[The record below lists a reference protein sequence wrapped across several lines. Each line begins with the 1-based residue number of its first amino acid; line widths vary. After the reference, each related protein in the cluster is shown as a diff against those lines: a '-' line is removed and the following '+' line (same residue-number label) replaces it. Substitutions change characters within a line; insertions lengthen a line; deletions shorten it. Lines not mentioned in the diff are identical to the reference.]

1 MSKFLVRKKPRDKY
15 ELDTASP
22 PPSPAHQAI
31 TDYGSITSLLNNEVS
46 SIVTSFL
53 SLLRRD
59 PPVFYVRISHP

>member
-31 TDYGSITSLLNNEVS
+31 TNYGSITSLLNNEVS
-46 SIVTSFL
+46 PSASIVLHFCL
-53 SLLRRD
+53 S
-59 PPVFYVRISHP
+59 